1 MSGGEEGMF
10 KVMMIYSAAGSIIG
24 VVTQAIGLNIAV
36 VFLTAILIP
45 PIVHLS
51 FIIARSKGIL

>member
-1 MSGGEEGMF
+1 MF
-10 KVMMIYSAAGSIIG
+10 KVMMIYSVAGSIIG